1 MTLTDQVQGFI
12 EERRDPGC
20 KYMYDQN
27 LIVTT
32 PICQKD
38 SEPNIARRN
47 VYALYGNILPG
58 KKNLPLQIK
67 TVYRTDRTEFW
78 YCRQKEIQMVGLKR
92 FGQKLPVHI
101 LLKFDIFKDFK

>member
-58 KKNLPLQIK
+58 KKKFAPSNQNGLQNRQNGILVLQTKGDSNGRLETTRAKIASSYLIK
-67 TVYRTDRTEFW
+67 
-78 YCRQKEIQMVGLKR
+78 I
-92 FGQKLPVHI
+92 
-101 LLKFDIFKDFK
+101 

>member
-12 EERRDPGC
+12 EGRRDPGC

-47 VYALYGNILPG
+47 VYALYANIHPG
-58 KKNLPLQIK
+58 KKMCPLK
-67 TVYRTDRTEFW
+67 S
-78 YCRQKEIQMVGLKR
+78 KR
-92 FGQKLPVHI
+92 FIEPTERNFGIVDKRR
-101 LLKFDIFKDFK
+101 FKWQA